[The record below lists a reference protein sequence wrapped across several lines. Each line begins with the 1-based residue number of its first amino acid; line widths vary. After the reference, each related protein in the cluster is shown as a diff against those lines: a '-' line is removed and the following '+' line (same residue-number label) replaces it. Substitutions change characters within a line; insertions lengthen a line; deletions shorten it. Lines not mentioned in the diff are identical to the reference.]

1 MALSRKDSVNLTLT
15 QGSPASVNSSTSA
28 HQVIVQQA
36 VTIFRQQLER
46 AWNRQRTPQR
56 LKKKLLE
63 TCAADSKVTAR
74 IFLDYGGFQAW
85 FAYFLATE
93 GKAHY
98 KGRHDKLSVLAA
110 FARLTSDEQTYVAKA
125 VAGVQPHNTVSGAID
140 KISRTFAN
148 DGSLF
153 N

>member
-15 QGSPASVNSSTSA
+15 QGSPASA
-28 HQVIVQQA
+28 HQVIIQQA
-36 VTIFRQQLER
+36 VRLFRQQLER

-63 TCAADSKVTAR
+63 TCAADSKFTAR

-140 KISRTFAN
+140 KISRSFAN